1 MLFAERSAVIF
12 FSERL
17 PMRLL
22 LAAAAAAA
30 AALLAERAGAP
41 CAAGW
46 TPLVGPPERCYRLM
60 RHSDGCPSMVTRSAE
75 PFSDQKS
82 CATDWAGCAAMC
94 QGAAVGA
101 NSSAVI
107 GSLRDPAAA
116 ELLFG
121 LVEGLSD
128 EEKDDRHVWI
138 GYNALREGA
147 WPAGGAGARWSW
159 AADPARDATVA
170 GSAPDIAFE
179 SQPWF
184 AAELGGYE
192 YCDEPVGGE
201 ACSGPCAGVEQVSDA
216 ARGSR
221 RGGALAP
228 PLCAS
233 ARQCAHSGLCLCE
246 SSALASLR
254 PELDTTEA
262 AGCRTPDVSK
272 CGGCAS
278 CRRGMSY
285 PGDCCAPPGDAA
297 TCRVSRIPSFLC
309 ECRASETQR
318 AACIWVGGVPTIGAA
333 CARRARRHR
342 CRAGRGAGVLGRE
355 GRREGQLRVLRLEQQ
370 HVPHDARRARRRRR
384 ERRARLPHGRIL

>member
-1 MLFAERSAVIF
+1 
-12 FSERL
+12 
-17 PMRLL
+17 MRLL
-22 LAAAAAAA
+22 LAAAAAALL

-46 TPLVGPPERCYRLM
+46 TPLVGSPERCYRLM
-60 RHSDGCPSMVTRSAE
+60 RHSDGCPSMVTRSG

-116 ELLFG
+116 ELLFS

-184 AAELGGYE
+184 AAELAGYE

-309 ECRASETQR
+309 ECR
-318 AACIWVGGVPTIGAA
+318 V
-333 CARRARRHR
+333 
-342 CRAGRGAGVLGRE
+342 
-355 GRREGQLRVLRLEQQ
+355 
-370 HVPHDARRARRRRR
+370 
-384 ERRARLPHGRIL
+384 